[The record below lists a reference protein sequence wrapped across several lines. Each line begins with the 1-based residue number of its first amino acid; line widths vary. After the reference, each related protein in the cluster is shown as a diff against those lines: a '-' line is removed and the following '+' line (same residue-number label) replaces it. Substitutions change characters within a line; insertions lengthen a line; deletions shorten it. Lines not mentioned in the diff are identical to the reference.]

1 MAKFDDKAVNIS
13 VGKDLSGPGRFSVS
27 FAPQTSTKPH
37 VPGAGESGV
46 PGAGENHHRVPR
58 PARVVVQAGPP
69 LWIATYIPPENSLP
83 GFSRQ
88 DYEAEALV
96 RVGKHLGSVA

>member
-1 MAKFDDKAVNIS
+1 MAKFDEKAVSIS
-13 VGKDLSGPGRFSVS
+13 VGKDQSGPDRFSVA
-27 FAPQTSTKPH
+27 FTPETQTSPRAL
-37 VPGAGESGV
+37 GGSSS
-46 PGAGENHHRVPR
+46 RIPR

-69 LWIATYIPPENSLP
+69 LWIATYIPPENFLP

-96 RVGKHLGSVA
+96 RVRQHMGTTVV

>member
-27 FAPQTSTKPH
+27 FAPLTLTKPRA
-37 VPGAGESGV
+37 PDAGAGES
-46 PGAGENHHRVPR
+46 NHRVPR

-96 RVGKHLGSVA
+96 QVQKHLGAVA